1 MTDDCD
7 ISTMDRYQIVP
18 GRRVYR
24 VEAVDDASGAIRIVG
39 TWPTEDAAI
48 SHLKTL
54 QESVERLVDRVKRC
68 SNETGA
74 ADTKPPI
81 LRLSGGR
88 PLMLPRK
95 AVTHLVSNPDSV
107 SVMPSSHAK
116 TIIAALSTTLRMPPG
131 RSATLSPL
139 ASSRGESVAGAA
151 G

>member
-54 QESVERLVDRVKRC
+54 QESVE
-68 SNETGA
+68 TA
-74 ADTKPPI
+74 
-81 LRLSGGR
+81 
-88 PLMLPRK
+88 
-95 AVTHLVSNPDSV
+95 
-107 SVMPSSHAK
+107 
-116 TIIAALSTTLRMPPG
+116 G
-131 RSATLSPL
+131 RSRQALFERDW
-139 ASSRGESVAGAA
+139 RG
-151 G
+151 